1 MFLLLPILLSTDT
14 GFLQKLPWHRNWERI
29 ASQMESSHH
38 QGLHVFQILEKNDL
52 AAKVCR
58 YVITAPDVAKKAK
71 AGQFIIL
78 RLYEDGER
86 IPITLADWD
95 SEAGTIT
102 LYVQAIGKTTML
114 MSTMKAGDS
123 VMDIVGPLGIPSHVE
138 KGKTLI
144 ALGGGFGIAAIHP
157 IVRAHKL
164 VGNRTVSIIGARTRE
179 LMLMEKEMKA
189 ISDEVRIATDDGSYG
204 TKGFVTTVL
213 KGMLDAKE
221 KADVVLAIG
230 PVIMMKAV
238 AEMTRPYG
246 VRTLVSLNP
255 IMMDGTGMCG
265 ACRVVVNDK
274 MQFACVDGPEFD
286 AHQVDFDLLM
296 ARQKMYSPQEKIS
309 LQIYDKICQTQRQRE
324 TAAW

>member
-1 MFLLLPILLSTDT
+1 MF
-14 GFLQKLPWHRNWERI
+14 R
-29 ASQMESSHH
+29 
-38 QGLHVFQILEKNDL
+38 ILEKNDL

-58 YVITAPDVAKKAK
+58 YVIAAPDVARKAK

-78 RLYEDGER
+78 RLYDDGER

-95 SEAGTIT
+95 GEAGTIT
-102 LYVQAIGKTTML
+102 LYIQAIGKTTIML
-114 MSTMKAGDS
+114 SMMKAGDAL
-123 VMDIVGPLGIPSHVE
+123 MDIVGPLGIPSHVD
-138 KGKTLI
+138 KGKTLV

-164 VGNRTVSIIGARTRE
+164 IGNRTISIIGARTRD
-179 LMLMEKEMKA
+179 LMLMEKEMDA

-204 TKGFVTTVL
+204 TKGFVTTIL
-213 KGMLDAKE
+213 RRMLEEKE
-221 KADVVLAIG
+221 PMDVVLAIG
-230 PVIMMKAV
+230 PVVMMKAV
-238 AEMTRPYG
+238 ADLTRPYG
-246 VRTLVSLNP
+246 VQTLVSLNP

-286 AHQVDFDLLM
+286 AHLVDFELLT
-296 ARQKMYSPQEKIS
+296 ARQKMYSPQEKLSMEIFE
-309 LQIYDKICQTQRQRE
+309 KICKTQEQRE

>member
-1 MFLLLPILLSTDT
+1 MFAHYSIH
-14 GFLQKLPWHRNWERI
+14 FERCN
-29 ASQMESSHH
+29 
-38 QGLHVFQILEKNDL
+38 VFQIIEKNDL
-52 AAKVCR
+52 AAKVYR
-58 YVITAPDVAKKAK
+58 YLISAPDVARKAK

-78 RLYEDGER
+78 RICDEGER

-95 SEAGTIT
+95 ADAGTIT
-102 LYVQAIGKTTML
+102 LYVQAIGKTTIML
-114 MSTMKAGDS
+114 SRMKAGDTL
-123 VMDIVGPLGIPSHVE
+123 MDIVGPLGLPSRVE
-138 KGKTLI
+138 EKKNFV

-164 VGNRTVSIIGARTRE
+164 IGNRTISIIGARTRE
-179 LMLMEKEMKA
+179 LMLMESEMRA

-213 KGMLDAKE
+213 KQMLEEKE
-221 KADVVLAIG
+221 AVDVVLAIG
-230 PVIMMKAV
+230 PVVMMRAV
-238 AEMTRPYG
+238 ADLTRPYG
-246 VRTLVSLNP
+246 IQTLVSLNP

-265 ACRVVVNDK
+265 ACRVVVNDT

-286 AHQVDFDLLM
+286 AHHVDFGLLM

-309 LQIYDKICQTQRQRE
+309 LEIFDKICKTQEQRE